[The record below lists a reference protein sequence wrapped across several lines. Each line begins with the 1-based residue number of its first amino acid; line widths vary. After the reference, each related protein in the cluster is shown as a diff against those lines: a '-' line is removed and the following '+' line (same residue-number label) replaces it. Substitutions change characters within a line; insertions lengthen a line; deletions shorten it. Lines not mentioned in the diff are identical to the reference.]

1 MVTIIILI
9 VMFNDDIECNKD
21 IDYEVNNDYF
31 HNVNTTDNDNDVNKV
46 DNSDVYRKRRTKIE
60 VANQTKM

>member
-1 MVTIIILI
+1 MIILSAI
-9 VMFNDDIECNKD
+9 RISIMKLTMMI
-21 IDYEVNNDYF
+21 F

>member
-1 MVTIIILI
+1 MVTMIILI
-9 VMFNDDIECNKD
+9 VMFNDNIECNKD
-21 IDYEVNNDYF
+21 IDYEVNNDDF
-31 HNVNTTDNDNDVNKV
+31 HNVNTTDNENDVNKV